1 MWISMV
7 FRARHPVAREGP
19 LGRFLGAGLAGRL
32 GSSFGGLAANDLVT
46 QLAVGNFVQS
56 DIHEGH
62 TRTDDDHGA
71 VTKTKLP
78 DAFRDNVDQDLG
90 VGDLGK
96 GAMDKF

>member
-1 MWISMV
+1 MV

-19 LGRFLGAGLAGRL
+19 LGRFLGAGFAGRL
-32 GSSFGGLAANDLVT
+32 GRSFRGFASQDLIT
-46 QLAVGNFVQS
+46 QLPVGNLVES

-62 TRTDDDHGA
+62 ARADDDHGA
-71 VTKTKLP
+71 IAQAKLA
-78 DAFRDNVDQDLG
+78 DALGDNIDQDLG